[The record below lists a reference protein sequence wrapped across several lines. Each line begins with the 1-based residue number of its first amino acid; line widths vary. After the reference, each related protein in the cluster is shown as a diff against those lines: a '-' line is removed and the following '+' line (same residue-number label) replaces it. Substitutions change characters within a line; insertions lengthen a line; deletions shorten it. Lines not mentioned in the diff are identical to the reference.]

1 MDTAARS
8 GLAAR
13 LGTDLVGGWCQLP
26 GSATAE
32 LMGAV
37 GFDFVCIDT
46 QHGLIGD
53 DALLPMLQALDATGT
68 PALVRV
74 AGNDPV
80 PVSRALDR
88 GAAGVIVPL
97 VNSADEARRAVAAC
111 HYPPRGARSF
121 GPTRVTWG
129 ARAAATA
136 DGAEPPVCIVMVET
150 PAAVEAVPAILDVAG
165 VDAVFVGPSDLALGA
180 GLPTGAQHG
189 DPDYDALLS
198 AIVGPC
204 RDRGVPV
211 GIYSASADHVH
222 RFRGL
227 GFSFFALLSDASM
240 LWAAATGHLRA
251 SRMGQAAPA
260 PTPRIGY

>member
-1 MDTAARS
+1 MDTAARP

-13 LGTDLVGGWCQLP
+13 LGTDLIGGWCQLP

-37 GFDFVCIDT
+37 GFDFVCVDT

-68 PALVRV
+68 PAIVRV
-74 AGNDPV
+74 AGNDSV
-80 PVSRALDR
+80 PISRALDR

-97 VNSADEARRAVAAC
+97 VNSADEAGRAAAAC
-111 HYPPRGARSF
+111 HYPPLGTLSF
-121 GPTRVTWG
+121 GPTRVSWRG
-129 ARAAATA
+129 GGAATA
-136 DGAEPPVCIVMVET
+136 DGVEPPVCIVMVET
-150 PAAVEAVPAILDVAG
+150 LAAVEAVPAILDVDG
-165 VDAVFVGPSDLALGA
+165 VDAVFVGPSDLALSA
-180 GLPTGAQHG
+180 GLPTGAQGG
-189 DPDYDALLS
+189 DPGYDALLR
-198 AIVGPC
+198 AILDPC
-204 RDRGVPV
+204 RERGVPV

-240 LWAAATGHLRA
+240 LRAAAAAHLTA
-251 SRMGQAAPA
+251 SRTAQVTPAPA
-260 PTPRIGY
+260 RWSGY